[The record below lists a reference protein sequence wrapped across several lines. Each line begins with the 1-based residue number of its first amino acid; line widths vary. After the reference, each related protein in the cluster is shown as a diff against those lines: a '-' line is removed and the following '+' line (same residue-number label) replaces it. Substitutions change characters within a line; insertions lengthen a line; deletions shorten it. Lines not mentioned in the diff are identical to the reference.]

1 MHRHVFVRGAVA
13 VVFAS
18 SAVVVTP
25 WAAAA
30 AGNRPPDQPKLS
42 ELTTGGKECAS
53 GTERPYVRTRPQLN
67 AVLRDPDAQP
77 VSAEFEVSWRDE
89 AGERQVRS
97 ARTTS
102 ARSGSEARWTVPE
115 EVPAFTDVDWRVRA
129 FDGTAWGPWSSDGGR
144 GECGFVYD
152 TEQPAKPSVSSPE
165 YPDDTTSWHDG
176 VGSYG
181 TFTVDSSSDDT
192 VAYVYNFMGGK
203 QQTAKP
209 EEPGDP
215 VELRWMPESSGV
227 HGLSVQAIDRAGN
240 ASEPTSY
247 QFRVASGRTPV
258 ARWKL
263 ADPAGSVRAD
273 ATAGGKPAEAGGSV
287 VFGADGPSRTDVKS
301 AVELDGLA
309 DAYLTSGTPALDTTG
324 AFAVSAW
331 VRPDAA
337 GRDMAAVSQDGD
349 ERPAFALG
357 ADAEG
362 TWSFAPGGGTGVR
375 AKGGLPESGEWA
387 HLTGVY
393 DPVAGTARLY
403 VNGRLV
409 DTATGATAPGGSGGL
424 QIGRALGADGQGR
437 HWDGRIADVQVWDR
451 VIVPAEAAEL
461 GKRATVREGFWQL
474 DEAAAGASPEHD
486 GRQPMT
492 LGGDARIYREDGD
505 CDPLDPTCGPGEI
518 PMVGAGHLKLDGDGD
533 FAATDGPV
541 VDTGDSFSLAAHVR
555 LDQAAEGRTMTVLSL
570 PGEHNSLATLRYT
583 PEQQSWELTLAD
595 EDRAGAGT
603 TKLTADNDW
612 ASSGDDHHLAVV
624 YDAGADEVLLYVNG
638 QLSVKAPF
646 RHSWRAAGGLHIGRA
661 ASTNG
666 WGEYLHGAVDEVHA
680 YAGALS
686 ERQVTILRAGG
697 TTD

>member
-1 MHRHVFVRGAVA
+1 MIRHAFVRSAVA
-13 VVFAS
+13 VALAS
-18 SAVVVTP
+18 SAVVATP

-30 AGNRPPDQPKLS
+30 AENRPPDQPALS
-42 ELTTGGKECAS
+42 ELSTGGEECAS
-53 GTERPYVRTRPQLN
+53 GAERPYVRTRPQLS
-67 AVLRDPDAQP
+67 AVLRDPEGQS
-77 VSAEFEVSWRDE
+77 VSAEFEVAWRDE

-102 ARSGSEARWTVPE
+102 KRSGSEARWTAPD
-115 EVPAFTDVDWRVRA
+115 EVPAFTEVHWRVRA
-129 FDGTAWGPWSSDGGR
+129 FDGTAWGPWSSDDGR
-144 GECGFVYD
+144 GECGFLYD
-152 TEQPAKPSVSSPE
+152 SEQPAKPSVSSPE
-165 YPDDTTSWHDG
+165 YPDDQQAWHDG

-192 VAYVYNFMGGK
+192 VAYVYNFMGDK
-203 QQTAKP
+203 QQTARPK
-209 EEPGDP
+209 EPGGP

-240 ASEPTSY
+240 ASEPTTY

-263 ADPAGSVRAD
+263 ADPAGSVQAD
-273 ATAGGKPAEAGGSV
+273 ATVGGRPAEAGGAV

-301 AVELDGLA
+301 AVELDGSD
-309 DAYLTSGTPALDTTG
+309 DAYLASGAPAVDTGG

-331 VRPDAA
+331 VRPGPS

-349 ERPAFALG
+349 GTPAFALG
-357 ADAEG
+357 ADAAG
-362 TWSFAPGGGTGVR
+362 TWSFTMGGETAVR
-375 AKGGLPESGEWA
+375 AKGGRPESGEWA

-409 DTATGATAPGGSGGL
+409 DTAESAAAPGGSGDL
-424 QIGRALGADGQGR
+424 QIGRALGAGGQGR
-437 HWDGRIADVQVWDR
+437 HWGGRIADVQVWDR
-451 VIVPAEAAEL
+451 VAVPAEIAEL
-461 GKRATVREGFWQL
+461 GKRGTVREGFWQL
-474 DEAAAGASPEHD
+474 DEAASGASPEHD
-486 GRQPMT
+486 GRQPLK
-492 LGGDARIYREDGD
+492 LGGDARIHRDDSD
-505 CDPLDPTCGPGEI
+505 CDVDPECVPGEI

-541 VDTGDSFSLAAHVR
+541 VDTGDSFSLAAHVQ
-555 LDQAAEGRTMTVLSL
+555 LDPAAEGRMMTVMSL
-570 PGEHNSLATLRYT
+570 PGEHTSLATLRYM
-583 PEQQSWELTLAD
+583 PEQQNWELTLAH
-595 EDRAGAGT
+595 EDRAGAET
-603 TKLTADNDW
+603 TKLTAENDW
-612 ASSGDDHHLAVV
+612 ASSGDAHHLAVV

-646 RHSWRAAGGLHIGRA
+646 DHSWRAAGGLQVGRA
-661 ASTNG
+661 STADG

-686 ERQVTILRAGG
+686 ERQVTVLRAGG
-697 TTD
+697 TSD